1 MVQKERIME
10 RNGLIKTQLQINQNS
25 IRKFKKKQIDLIKVT
40 FLFIKFV
47 FIKFGIFYNRNLG
60 LLIILFIIEYEIY
73 KFIYILFN
81 KTTHNNKS
89 HYSL

>member
-73 KFIYILFN
+73 KLIYILFN